1 MVGGFNLNIII
12 TYGNQVRDCVLIK
25 YLFCFKEGANLPF
38 LVVLR
43 EELFELCPRTD
54 YSDVGFKFGIDA
66 RQEASA
72 THLNPAF
79 CSIGNY
85 ESHLGS

>member
-1 MVGGFNLNIII
+1 MVGGFNLYIII
-12 TYGNQVRDCVLIK
+12 TYGNQVGDGILIE
-25 YLFCFKEGANLPF
+25 YLFGFKEGANLPF

-43 EELFELCPRTD
+43 EQLFELCPRTD
-54 YSDVGFKFGIDA
+54 YNDVGFKLGIDA

-72 THLNPAF
+72 THLDPAF
-79 CSIGNY
+79 CSVGND